1 MGETSSKLYSYL
13 WPEPKAEEPLLDPR
27 EVEKDKAVSVQELNT
42 VINYHKTVNEPLIS
56 QKNKPKNKN
65 VQVVET
71 CSFPTRSKF
80 GRNRREVQYIG

>member
-13 WPEPKAEEPLLDPR
+13 WPAPKTEEPLLDPR
-27 EVEKDKAVSVQELNT
+27 EVEKDKAVSVQELNA
-42 VINYHKTVNEPLIS
+42 VINYHKIVNEPLIF
-56 QKNKPKNKN
+56 QKNNANNKN

-71 CSFPTRSKF
+71 RSFPTRSNI